1 MICGTAVNS
10 QPFNLLFTYQ
20 LDKIKR
26 RTRVTQHIA
35 ALICLRLV
43 KSILMITSVDD
54 QDISLTYLNALLDIF
69 RCIDAEIL
77 CHIRQINYN
86 TRCTQLG

>member
-10 QPFNLLFTYQ
+10 QPFNLLFTYP

-69 RCIDAEIL
+69 RGIDAEIL